1 MDKIMMNKENAMR
14 EVDKYSEGYR
24 KGYSDGYDKAL
35 EAAREV
41 AKKYLMPEETLE
53 QELKPAIRFLGQS
66 KKQLLDK
73 VVEECQEVIDAFN
86 DGEPRER
93 IAEELA
99 DVQLACETAMSKL
112 GYHEKERRS
121 MRLRCIEKNSKRNY
135 YMPLK
140 EKYGN

>member
-1 MDKIMMNKENAMR
+1 MDKIMMNKETAMR
-14 EVDKYSEGYR
+14 EVDKYSEGYK
-24 KGYSDGYDKAL
+24 KGFSAGYDKAL

-41 AKKYLMPEETLE
+41 AKKYLTPEETPE

-73 VVEECQEVIDAFN
+73 VVEECQETIDAFN
-86 DGEPRER
+86 DGESRER

-112 GYHEKERRS
+112 GYHGSERRKI
-121 MRLRCIEKNSKRNY
+121 RLQCIDKNSKRNY
-135 YMPLK
+135 YMPTK
-140 EKYGN
+140 DKYGD